1 MTAHLLDTKTEMSVI
16 ELPCKLII
24 LLDWIWEIYH
34 FTFLS
39 SFNNCALDFLFV
51 IQNSHYR
58 LQHLMHKSREFQ
70 NVFLFVNTMIND
82 FTVFAQAYNI
92 LTHGN

>member
-1 MTAHLLDTKTEMSVI
+1 
-16 ELPCKLII
+16 
-24 LLDWIWEIYH
+24 
-34 FTFLS
+34 
-39 SFNNCALDFLFV
+39 
-51 IQNSHYR
+51 
-58 LQHLMHKSREFQ
+58 MHKSREFQ